1 MIYSLRHLTTYLY
14 EKPVTFARCALRL
27 SPQAAPDQSVLSTSL
42 RITPVPTRIENH
54 IGQFGEPVVTAIIET
69 PHREL
74 KILAT
79 SRVDVIRPA
88 RSAPLGGEAWEQVR
102 EQGFAVSR
110 LDLGSPAHFLYPTAM
125 TATHPAMTDYAARS
139 FTPGRPIIEAAFDL
153 TRRIKA
159 DFVYDSESTDVRTL
173 AIDAFEARHGVCQ
186 DFAQIMI
193 AGLRGLGFAA
203 AYVSGYLRTYPVPG
217 RPRLEGA
224 DATHAWVD
232 LWCGPQV
239 GWIGFDPT
247 NALVVAD
254 EHIVLAK
261 GRDYSDVAPI
271 GGVVLGS
278 GEQVIKVG
286 VDVVPLEMELALP
299 A

>member
-27 SPQAAPDQSVLSTSL
+27 TPQQAADQTVLSSSL
-42 RITPVPTRIENH
+42 RITPTPTRLEKH
-54 IGQFGEPVVTAIIET
+54 VGQFGEPVVTAIIET

-74 KILAT
+74 RIL
-79 SRVDVIRPA
+79 SRSKVDVTRPGRA
-88 RSAPLGGEAWEQVR
+88 LPLGGEAWERIR
-102 EQGFAVSR
+102 ESGFAITD
-110 LDLGSPAHFLYPTAM
+110 LGLGSPAHFLYPTAM
-125 TATHPAMTDYAARS
+125 TATHPSMTAYAAIS
-139 FTPGRPIIEAAFDL
+139 FTPGRPVIEAAFDL
-153 TRRIKA
+153 ASRIKA
-159 DFVYDSESTDVRTL
+159 DFRYDAESTDVRTL
-173 AIDAFEARHGVCQ
+173 AIEAFEARHGVCQ
-186 DFAQIMI
+186 DFAQVMI
-193 AGLRGLGFAA
+193 AGLRGLGLPA
-203 AYVSGYLRTYPVPG
+203 AYVSGYLRTYPAPG
-217 RPRLEGA
+217 RPRLEGS

-232 LWCGPQV
+232 LWCGPQA

-247 NALVVAD
+247 NALVVSE

-278 GEQVIKVG
+278 GAQTIKVG
-286 VDVVPLEMELALP
+286 VDVVPLDEA